1 MRKKE
6 VFCWAMYDLAN
17 TAFSALFV
25 TFFFPKYVT
34 EFLGGN
40 KFQIGLVFGLSM
52 LLVGLLV
59 PVIGA
64 WSDRIRKRMPFIVVF
79 TFFCCAATLLVP
91 FVSLKVALF
100 LGLVANF
107 FYHAALTT
115 YNALIPLLGIPEE
128 YGKISGIGVALGY
141 LGTLLSLG
149 IAALVLNRLGWET
162 MLGVKSVFIV
172 TALFFFVFSL
182 FLFFGV
188 RERGNSMK
196 EPWHAYTHHA
206 IKDVLKT
213 IAHLRKH
220 KGLIPYLITI
230 FMFVDAV
237 TAVIVFLYLYGRS
250 VIGLETQAFMI
261 VYALFALSAVAGSY
275 LVGRLTDT
283 IGPKKTLMLAGA
295 SWLVVLGVLLM
306 VQSLPMFIFAGLL
319 GGVAMGAVWTSSR
332 PLLIALSPKRGV
344 GQFFGFSELA
354 NKFSGVLGPIAYGF
368 LANFYGDKAAIV
380 SLFVFFIIG
389 LASLCF
395 VPDRRNG
402 SRTAKVIVG
411 LKR

>member
-1 MRKKE
+1 MRSKE
-6 VFCWAMYDLAN
+6 VFAWAMYDLAN

-25 TFFFPKYVT
+25 TFFFPKYIT

-79 TFFCCAATLLVP
+79 TVFCCLATLLVP
-91 FVSLKVALF
+91 FVGLKAALF
-100 LGLVANF
+100 LGLLANF

-115 YNALIPLLGIPEE
+115 YNALIPMLGIPEE
-128 YGKISGIGVALGY
+128 QGKISGIGVALGY

-162 MLGVKSVFIV
+162 LEGTKAVFII
-172 TALFFFVFSL
+172 TAVFFFVFSL

-188 RERGNSMK
+188 RERGNSVK

-206 IKDVLKT
+206 IKDVLAT
-213 IAHLRKH
+213 LRHLRRH

-250 VIGLETQAFMI
+250 VIGLETQAFMV

-275 LVGRLTDT
+275 VVGGLTDV
-283 IGPKKTLMLAGA
+283 IGPKKTLMLAGV

-306 VQSLPMFIFAGLL
+306 VQSLPMFVFAGLL
-319 GGVAMGAVWTSSR
+319 GGVAMGAVWTASR
-332 PLLIALSPKRGV
+332 PLLISLSPKKGI

-354 NKFSGVLGPIAYGF
+354 NKFSGVLGPIVYGF
-368 LANFYGDKAAIV
+368 LANAYGDRMAII
-380 SLFVFFIIG
+380 SLFVFFIVGMI
-389 LASLCF
+389 SLCF
-395 VPDRRNG
+395 VPDVRDG
-402 SRTAKVIVG
+402 K
-411 LKR
+411 

>member
-1 MRKKE
+1 MRIKE
-6 VFCWAMYDLAN
+6 VFNWAMYDLAN

-25 TFFFPKYVT
+25 TFFFPKYIT

-59 PVIGA
+59 PVVGA
-64 WSDRIRKRMPFIVVF
+64 WSDRTRKRMPFIAVF
-79 TFFCCAATLLVP
+79 TFFCCVATVLVP
-91 FVSLKVALF
+91 FVGLGWALF

-115 YNALIPLLGIPEE
+115 YNALIPMLGAPEE

-141 LGTLLSLG
+141 FGTLLSLG
-149 IAALVLNRLGWET
+149 IAAIVLHYLGWET
-162 MLGVKSVFIV
+162 VLGVKSVFIV
-172 TALFFFVFSL
+172 TAVFFLGFSL

-188 RERGNSMK
+188 KERGNRVK

-206 IKDVLKT
+206 VRDVLATLK
-213 IAHLRKH
+213 HLGRH

-250 VIGLETQAFMI
+250 VIGLETQAFMV

-275 LVGRLTDT
+275 FVGKLTDR
-283 IGPKKTLMLAGA
+283 IGPKKTLMLAGV

-306 VQSLPMFIFAGLL
+306 VQSLPMFVFAGLL

-332 PLLIALSPKRGV
+332 PLLIALSPKKGV

-354 NKFSGVLGPIAYGF
+354 NKFSGVLGPIVYGF
-368 LANFYGDKAAIV
+368 LANAYNDKVAII
-380 SLFVFFIIG
+380 SLFVFFIVG
-389 LASLCF
+389 MVFLCF
-395 VPDRRNG
+395 VPDVRNG
-402 SRTAKVIVG
+402 ARLSA
-411 LKR
+411 

>member
-1 MRKKE
+1 MRIKD
-6 VFCWAMYDLAN
+6 VFSWAMYDLAN

-25 TFFFPKYVT
+25 TFFFPKYIT

-40 KFQIGLVFGLSM
+40 KFQVGLVFGLSM
-52 LLVGLLV
+52 FFVAVLV

-64 WSDRIRKRMPFIVVF
+64 WSDRTRKRMPFIVMF
-79 TFFCCAATLLVP
+79 TFFCCAATLFVPLVG
-91 FVSLKVALF
+91 LKAALF
-100 LGLVANF
+100 LGMVANF
-107 FYHAALTT
+107 FYHAALTA
-115 YNALIPLLGIPEE
+115 YNALIPMLGKPEE

-149 IAALVLNRLGWET
+149 AAAIVLHYLGWDTGE
-162 MLGVKSVFIV
+162 GVRATFTV
-172 TALFFFVFSL
+172 TAVFFLGFSL

-188 RERGNSMK
+188 RERGNSAK

-206 IKDVLKT
+206 ISDVLKT
-213 IAHLRKH
+213 IRHLRRH
-220 KGLIPYLITI
+220 RGLIPYLITI

-250 VIGLETQAFMI
+250 VIGLETQSFMV
-261 VYALFALSAVAGSY
+261 VYALFALSAVLGSY
-275 LVGRLTDT
+275 FVGKLSDR
-283 IGPKKTLMLAGA
+283 IGPKKTLFLTGIA
-295 SWLVVLGVLLM
+295 WLVVLGVLLM
-306 VQSLPMFIFAGLL
+306 VQSLPMFVFAGLL
-319 GGVAMGAVWTSSR
+319 GGVAMGAVWTTSR
-332 PLLIALSPKRGV
+332 PLLISLSPKKGV

-354 NKFSGVLGPIAYGF
+354 DKFSGIIGPIVYGF
-368 LANFYGDKAAIV
+368 LANAYSDKAAIV

-389 LASLCF
+389 LVSLWF

-402 SRTAKVIVG
+402 SQAIVG

>member
-40 KFQIGLVFGLSM
+40 KFHVGLVFGLSM

-64 WSDRIRKRMPFIVVF
+64 WSDRMNRRLPFVVMF
-79 TFFCCAATLLVP
+79 TIFCCAATLFVPLVG
-91 FVSLKVALF
+91 LKAALF
-100 LGLVANF
+100 LGMVANF

-115 YNALIPLLGIPEE
+115 YNALIPSLGKPEE

-149 IAALVLNRLGWET
+149 AAALVLNRLGWET
-162 MLGVKSVFIV
+162 LAGTKAVFTV
-172 TALFFFVFSL
+172 TAVFFLGFSL
-182 FLFFGV
+182 FTFLGM
-188 RERGNSMK
+188 RERGNRVK
-196 EPWHAYTHHA
+196 ESWHVYSHHA
-206 IKDVLKT
+206 VGDVLAT
-213 IAHLRKH
+213 LGHLRKH
-220 KGLIPYLITI
+220 KGFIPYLITI

-237 TAVIVFLYLYGRS
+237 TAVIVFLYLYGRT
-250 VIGLETQAFMI
+250 VIGLETQAFMV
-261 VYALFALSAVAGSY
+261 VYALFALSAVLGSY
-275 LVGRLTDT
+275 FVGKLTDS
-283 IGPKKTLMLAGA
+283 IGPKKTLFLTGIA
-295 SWLVVLGVLLM
+295 WLVVLGVLLM
-306 VQSLPMFIFAGLL
+306 VQSLPMFVFAGLL
-319 GGVAMGAVWTSSR
+319 GGVALGAVWTSSR
-332 PLLIALSPKRGV
+332 PLLISLSPKKGV

-354 NKFSGVLGPIAYGF
+354 DKFSGILGPIVYGF
-368 LANFYGDKAAIV
+368 LANTYNDKVAIMSLFAFFIVGLV
-380 SLFVFFIIG
+380 SLW
-389 LASLCF
+389 F
-395 VPDRRNG
+395 VPDKRNM
-402 SRTAKVIVG
+402 AKAIVG